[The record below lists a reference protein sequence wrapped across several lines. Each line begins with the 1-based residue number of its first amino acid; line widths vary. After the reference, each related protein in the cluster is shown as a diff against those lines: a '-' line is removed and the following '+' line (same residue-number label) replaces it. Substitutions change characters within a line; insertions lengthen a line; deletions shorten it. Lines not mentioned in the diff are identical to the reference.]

1 MTRAVSITERLPM
14 RSVAVSGLVR
24 PVVLILTSLCVV
36 AGCTK
41 NLNVDAVAPSI
52 TQGVADQVGLTLA
65 KVTCPSDP
73 RPLKANDTFD
83 CVGAVEGGGTLTI
96 AVTQTDDTGNITWKV
111 ARTDGL
117 LDLAKVEA
125 SIVTG
130 LKTQAQV
137 DAKVT
142 CGGKWKAA
150 KKGEAF
156 DCQASAPDGTP
167 IPIAVTVSD
176 DNGNVSWE
184 TK

>member
-1 MTRAVSITERLPM
+1 MRL
-14 RSVAVSGLVR
+14 VAVHGLSGPAVFL
-24 PVVLILTSLCVV
+24 LASLCVV

-41 NLNVDAVAPSI
+41 NLNVAAVAPSI

-65 KVTCPSDP
+65 TVTCPSEP

-83 CVGAVEGGGTLTI
+83 CVGEVEGGGTLTI

-125 SIVTG
+125 SIITG

-137 DAKVT
+137 EAQVS

-150 KKGEAF
+150 KKADSF

>member
-1 MTRAVSITERLPM
+1 M
-14 RSVAVSGLVR
+14 RSVATHRPASSVMFGLAAAVC
-24 PVVLILTSLCVV
+24 SL
-36 AGCTK
+36 AACTQ
-41 NLNVDAVAPSI
+41 NLNVAAVAPSI
-52 TQGVADQVGLTLA
+52 SQGVADQVGLKLA
-65 KVTCPSDP
+65 QVTCPSEP

-83 CVGAVEGGGTLTI
+83 CIGEVEGGGRLTI

-111 ARTDGL
+111 AKTEGL

-137 DAKVT
+137 DAKVS

-150 KKGEAF
+150 KSGDTF
-156 DCQASAPDGTP
+156 DCQATAPDGTP
-167 IPIAVTVSD
+167 IPIGVTVSD
-176 DNGNVSWE
+176 NDGNVSWE

>member
-1 MTRAVSITERLPM
+1 M
-14 RSVAVSGLVR
+14 RSFAIAGSTGPVLV
-24 PVVLILTSLCVV
+24 LCV
-36 AGCTK
+36 AALGSLSGCAK
-41 NLNVDAVAPSI
+41 NLNVEAVGPHI
-52 TQGVADQVGLTLA
+52 TQGVSDQVGLDLA
-65 KVTCPSDP
+65 KVTCPSEP
-73 RPLKANDTFD
+73 RPLKTDDTFE
-83 CVGAVEGGGTLTI
+83 CVADVKGGGTLAI

-111 ARTDGL
+111 ARTEGL

-137 DAKVT
+137 DAKVS

-150 KKGEAF
+150 KSGDAF
-156 DCQASAPDGTP
+156 DCQAAAPDGTP
-167 IPIAVTVSD
+167 IPIGVTVTD

>member
-1 MTRAVSITERLPM
+1 M
-14 RSVAVSGLVR
+14 RSVAVPAPLRPALLLAAALFGL
-24 PVVLILTSLCVV
+24 
-36 AGCTK
+36 AGCTQ
-41 NLNVDAVAPSI
+41 NLNVEAVAPSI
-52 TQGVADQVGLTLA
+52 SQGVADQVGLKLA
-65 KVTCPSDP
+65 KVTCPSEP

-83 CVGAVEGGGTLTI
+83 CTGEVEGGGTLTI

-130 LKTQAQV
+130 LKTQAKV
-137 DAKVT
+137 DAKVS

-150 KKGEAF
+150 GKGATF
-156 DCQASAPDGTP
+156 DCQATAPDGTP
-167 IPIAVTVSD
+167 IPIGVTVSD
-176 DNGNVSWE
+176 DDGNVSWE

>member
-1 MTRAVSITERLPM
+1 M
-14 RSVAVSGLVR
+14 RSVAVPVPTRPALLLVAVALCGL
-24 PVVLILTSLCVV
+24 
-36 AGCTK
+36 AGCTQ
-41 NLNVDAVAPSI
+41 NLNVEAVAPSI
-52 TQGVADQVGLTLA
+52 TQGVADQVGLKLA
-65 KVTCPSDP
+65 KVTCPSEP

-83 CVGAVEGGGTLTI
+83 CVGEVEGGGRLTI

-111 ARTDGL
+111 ATTDGL
-117 LDLAKVEA
+117 LDLAKVET

-150 KKGEAF
+150 KKGDAF
-156 DCQASAPDGTP
+156 ECQATAPDGTP
-167 IPIAVTVSD
+167 IPIVVTVSD
-176 DNGNVSWE
+176 DDGNVNWE

>member
-1 MTRAVSITERLPM
+1 M
-14 RSVAVSGLVR
+14 RSFALAGSAG
-24 PVVLILTSLCVV
+24 PVLFLFAATLGNL

-41 NLNVDAVAPSI
+41 NLNVDSVGPHI
-52 TQGVADQVGLTLA
+52 TQGVSDQVGLKLA
-65 KVTCPSDP
+65 KVNCPPGP
-73 RPLKANDTFD
+73 RPLKADDTFE
-83 CVGAVEGGGTLTI
+83 CVGDVEGGGTLGI

-111 ARTDGL
+111 VRTEGL

-137 DAKVT
+137 EATVS

-150 KKGEAF
+150 RSGDGF
-156 DCQASAPDGTP
+156 DCQAAAPDGTP
-167 IPIAVTVSD
+167 IPIVVTVTD